1 MFNYKI
7 NKNINLCNQTTEQVK
22 QKTTI
27 EQKNRIEQMGQK
39 I

>member
-22 QKTTI
+22 QKTENYNWTKKF
-27 EQKNRIEQMGQK
+27 E
-39 I
+39 